1 MPSNSST
8 RFGLGI
14 AVSLLL
20 SAAGCSSGGDNS
32 GNGDEVP
39 SVVVTT
45 SILGD
50 VVEHLVGDAVSVSV
64 LMPRGASPHEFQ
76 PSAQQIASLRDAAL
90 VVANGAD
97 FEAGLT
103 DVLESAAD
111 DGVNVFDAIAAVGTL
126 SPTDDPTAVDPHF
139 FTDPDRMATA
149 AEAITKKLLAI
160 SGIDATAV
168 QQSADRYVA
177 ELRALDTEITAKVAM
192 LPTARRILV
201 TNHEVFSYF
210 ADRYGFRVAGV
221 VIPGGTTSAEP
232 SAADLADLADVIRTE
247 QVPAIFADSSSPTK
261 LAEALAD
268 EVGAVKVV
276 ELYSESLGE
285 IGSDGGTYLDLLR
298 TDATRIVDALGAS

>member
-1 MPSNSST
+1 
-8 RFGLGI
+8 
-14 AVSLLL
+14 
-20 SAAGCSSGGDNS
+20 
-32 GNGDEVP
+32 
-39 SVVVTT
+39 
-45 SILGD
+45 
-50 VVEHLVGDAVSVSV
+50 
-64 LMPRGASPHEFQ
+64 
-76 PSAQQIASLRDAAL
+76 
-90 VVANGAD
+90 
-97 FEAGLT
+97 
-103 DVLESAAD
+103 
-111 DGVNVFDAIAAVGTL
+111 
-126 SPTDDPTAVDPHF
+126 
-139 FTDPDRMATA
+139 
-149 AEAITKKLLAI
+149 
-160 SGIDATAV
+160 
-168 QQSADRYVA
+168 
-177 ELRALDTEITAKVAM
+177 M
-192 LPTARRILV
+192 LPTDRRILV